1 VSCGVQEIMMKIP
14 SMKEI
19 YDALAHQIE
28 REDSLVCNRINWFLV
43 SEGFLFAAAGVI
55 ITSGIKECW
64 RIIAIKTIGFF
75 GGLVG
80 IIVFVGVIGAEISI
94 WSLRK
99 RWKSMESNY
108 IEFFP
113 PPYGRG
119 WASALGCFPRSFIP
133 IGIVSAWIYIYFN
146 VHKVVF

>member
-1 VSCGVQEIMMKIP
+1 MTIP

-43 SEGFLFAAAGVI
+43 SQGFLFAAAGVI
-55 ITSGIKECW
+55 ITSGIKEYS
-64 RIIAIKTIGFF
+64 RIIAIIKTIAFLGSII
-75 GGLVG
+75 G
-80 IIVFVGVIGAEISI
+80 IIVFVGVIGAELSI
-94 WSLRK
+94 WSLKK

-113 PPYGRG
+113 PPYGER
-119 WASALGCFPRSFIP
+119 WASFLGCFPRSFIP
-133 IGIVSAWIYIYFN
+133 IAIVSAWIYFYFN
-146 VHKVVF
+146 VHKVF

>member
-1 VSCGVQEIMMKIP
+1 MMKIP

-43 SEGFLFAAAGVI
+43 SQGFLFAAAGVI
-55 ITSGIKECW
+55 ITSGTSGIKECS
-64 RIIAIKTIGFF
+64 RIIAIKIIAFL
-75 GGLVG
+75 GGLIG

-99 RWKSMESNY
+99 RWKNMESDY
-108 IEFFP
+108 IEFFS
-113 PPYGRG
+113 PPYGKG
-119 WASALGCFPRSFIP
+119 LASALGCFPRSFIP
-133 IGIVSAWIYIYFN
+133 IVIVSAWIYIYFN
-146 VHKVVF
+146 VYKIF